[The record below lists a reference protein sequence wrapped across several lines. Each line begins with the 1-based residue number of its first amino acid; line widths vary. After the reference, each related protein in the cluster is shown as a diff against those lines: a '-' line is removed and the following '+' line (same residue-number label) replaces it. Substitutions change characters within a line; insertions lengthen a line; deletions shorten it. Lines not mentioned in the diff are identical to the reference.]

1 MSRKAQGMIKTLYPA
16 FQKWSE
22 NGSVYVI
29 SDTHFGDQDCKLID
43 EEWPSPEEYVDGI
56 KGISK
61 NDVTIHLGD
70 VGEPEWMNSVKGYK
84 VLILGN
90 HDYGASYY
98 TNYFDEIYTGPLM
111 IAEKIIL
118 SHEPIPD
125 ITWALNIHGHVHC
138 AEQNIDIYHYNCAAD
153 FVGYQLL
160 NLSNIIDGGYMKYIL
175 SLHAQAINNANRKR
189 GVKGHGLYHY

>member
-1 MSRKAQGMIKTLYPA
+1 M
-16 FQKWSE
+16 
-22 NGSVYVI
+22 
-29 SDTHFGDQDCKLID
+29 SDTHFEDPDCKQMD
-43 EEWPSPEEYVDGI
+43 EEWPYPKVYIDGLI
-56 KGISK
+56 RTGK
-61 NDVTIHLGD
+61 NDTIIHLGD
-70 VGEPEWMNSVKGYK
+70 VGDPKWMNLIKGHK

-98 TNYFDEIYTGPLM
+98 EPYFDEIYTGPLM

-125 ITWALNIHGHVHC
+125 ITWALNVHGHVHC
-138 AEQNIDIYHYNCAAD
+138 AEKDIDIYHYNCAAD

-160 NLSNIIDGGYMKYIL
+160 SLSRIIKEGHMKHIL
-175 SLHAQAINNANRKR
+175 SLHAQSINNANRKR